1 MLKWIFERCNAQ
13 GEEGAEKT
21 PIGYAMFELGF
32 CLYLYFSLR
41 FVPKKGALDTSGLN
55 ISPEVMSELFRFE
68 KSEWENDLQS
78 LRKFLSQFGENVPK
92 GVTEEANALEQRI
105 IKA

>member
-1 MLKWIFERCNAQ
+1 MLRRPLLGMRC
-13 GEEGAEKT
+13 
-21 PIGYAMFELGF
+21 LSWGF
-32 CLYLYFSLR
+32 VYTYIFSLR